1 MTAGW
6 IRTLAA
12 IGLGSMVVSAQTAA
26 LRITSPAPDSI
37 VSGVIR
43 LEAAIAPEQL
53 LPLVQSV
60 TFFVN
65 GRLVCTVERH
75 PFGCNWNPGDVVRGH
90 HVRVV
95 ATLTDGRR
103 LIDNVRTK
111 DLGYVEKVRTE
122 AVLVPVIV
130 TEGGEFVRGLKQ
142 QDFELFEDGVRQPIA
157 SFVNENAPLDL
168 VLAVDISGSMENAL
182 ADVKAAV
189 KQLLSK
195 LRPGDAATLVG
206 FNDTIFVVAEREK
219 DRRTREEAVDLL
231 SSWGGT
237 ALYDATVRTLDMVS
251 REWGRKGVVIF
262 SDGDDRHSLTPR
274 DTAMAR
280 VQASDAMLY
289 TVGFG
294 GGATVPALRS
304 SLESYARSTGG
315 RAFFPRTVKEL
326 DGVFDEIVAELANQ
340 YVLSYSS
347 TNLKLDNAWR
357 NIKVQV
363 RKGKYDVRARRG
375 YRANGPQR
383 AGR

>member
-1 MTAGW
+1 MTFAW
-6 IRTLAA
+6 VRTLVV

-26 LRITSPAPDSI
+26 LRITSPTPDSI

-43 LEAAIAPEQL
+43 LEAAVTPEQQ
-53 LPLVQSV
+53 LPAVQSV

-65 GRLVCTVERH
+65 GRLVCTVERP
-75 PFGCNWNPGDVVRGH
+75 PFGCSFNPGDVVRGH

-130 TEGGEFVRGLKQ
+130 RHNGEFVRGLRQ
-142 QDFELFEDGVRQPIA
+142 QDFELFEDGVAQPIS

-168 VLAVDISGSMENAL
+168 VLAVDISGSMESAL
-182 ADVKAAV
+182 PDVKAAV
-189 KQLLSK
+189 RQLLSK

-206 FNDTIFVVAEREK
+206 FNDTFFVAAEREK
-219 DRRTREEAVDLL
+219 DRKTREEAVDLL
-231 SSWGGT
+231 TSWGGT
-237 ALYDATVRTLDMVS
+237 ALYDATVRALDMVS

-274 DTAMAR
+274 ETAMAR

-294 GGATVPALRS
+294 GGATVPALRT

-326 DGVFDEIVAELANQ
+326 DGVFDEVVTELANQ

-347 TNLKLDNAWR
+347 TNLKTDSAWR
-357 NIKVQV
+357 NIKVLV

-375 YRANGPQR
+375 YPANGPQR
-383 AGR
+383 GGR

>member
-1 MTAGW
+1 MRAAW
-6 IRTLAA
+6 VRTLAA

-37 VSGVIR
+37 VSGAIR

-60 TFFVN
+60 TFFIN
-65 GRLVCTVERH
+65 GRLVCTVERP
-75 PFGCNWNPGDVVRGH
+75 PFGCSWNPGDVVRGH

-103 LIDNVRTK
+103 LIDNLRTK
-111 DLGYVEKVRTE
+111 DLGFVEKVRTE

-130 TEGGEFVRGLKQ
+130 TEHGEFVRGLSQ
-142 QDFELFEDGVRQPIA
+142 QDFELFEDGVPQPIA

-219 DRRTREEAVDLL
+219 DRRTREEAVELL

-315 RAFFPRTVKEL
+315 RPFFPRSVKEL

-347 TNLKLDNAWR
+347 TNLKADNAWR

-363 RKGKYDVRARRG
+363 RKGKYNVRARRG

>member
-1 MTAGW
+1 
-6 IRTLAA
+6 
-12 IGLGSMVVSAQTAA
+12 
-26 LRITSPAPDSI
+26 
-37 VSGVIR
+37 
-43 LEAAIAPEQL
+43 
-53 LPLVQSV
+53 
-60 TFFVN
+60 
-65 GRLVCTVERH
+65 
-75 PFGCNWNPGDVVRGH
+75 
-90 HVRVV
+90 
-95 ATLTDGRR
+95 
-103 LIDNVRTK
+103 
-111 DLGYVEKVRTE
+111 
-122 AVLVPVIV
+122 
-130 TEGGEFVRGLKQ
+130 
-142 QDFELFEDGVRQPIA
+142 
-157 SFVNENAPLDL
+157 
-168 VLAVDISGSMENAL
+168 
-182 ADVKAAV
+182 
-189 KQLLSK
+189 
-195 LRPGDAATLVG
+195 
-206 FNDTIFVVAEREK
+206 
-219 DRRTREEAVDLL
+219 
-231 SSWGGT
+231 
-237 ALYDATVRTLDMVS
+237 MVS

>member
-1 MTAGW
+1 MIGAW
-6 IRTLAA
+6 VRTLAA
-12 IGLGSMVVSAQTAA
+12 IGLVSMVAGDQASP
-26 LRITSPAPDSI
+26 LRITSPASDTI
-37 VSGVIR
+37 VGGPIR
-43 LEAAIAPEQL
+43 LEAAITQPEL
-53 LPLVQSV
+53 ASSVQSV

-65 GRLVCTVERH
+65 GRIACTVERP
-75 PFGCNWNPGDVVRGH
+75 PFGCGWNPGDVVRGH

-95 ATLTDGRR
+95 ATLNDGRR

-111 DLGYVEKVRTE
+111 DLGHVEKVRTE

-130 TEGGEFVRGLKQ
+130 TDNGQFVRGLSK
-142 QDFELFEDGVRQPIA
+142 QDFELFEDGVAQPIA

-168 VLAVDISGSMENAL
+168 VLAVDISGSMETAL
-182 ADVKAAV
+182 PDVKAAV

-206 FNDTIFVVAEREK
+206 FNDTLFVAAEREK
-219 DRRTREEAVDLL
+219 DRRTREDAVDLL
-231 SSWGGT
+231 TSWGGT

-251 REWGRKGVVIF
+251 RDWGRKGVVIF

-274 DTAMAR
+274 EAAMAR

-315 RAFFPRTVKEL
+315 RPFFPRTVKEL
-326 DGVFDEIVAELANQ
+326 DGVFDDIVAELANQ

-347 TNLKLDNAWR
+347 SNLKADSTYR
-357 NIKVQV
+357 KIRVQV
-363 RKGKYDVRARRG
+363 RKGKYDVRARKG
-375 YRANGPQR
+375 YYANGPQR
-383 AGR
+383 AGW